1 MSILK
6 KKQKENKNGRKTRS
20 RLLNAAGSVFAKKGY
35 EAASVRDI
43 ADAAGVPFALIT
55 FHFKTKKNLF
65 QQTIEHFILNNA
77 KLVALFAPF
86 EKADAAS
93 PESISAAMYESIKNI
108 VYTCH
113 KPRVRIKQIN
123 GLMMTLL
130 KDGGKEA
137 NKMVQLLG
145 DSTMAD
151 VYRILCEANPR
162 LTRTDI
168 YWWSHMFW
176 ALIFYPMYG
185 ELLLLS
191 ESGEKNYSA
200 DFLDSLAFRVAYA
213 CCITLGLPIPDRE
226 DPWTMKE

>member
-1 MSILK
+1 MKIK
-6 KKQKENKNGRKTRS
+6 PKENKNGKKTRS
-20 RLLNAAGSVFAKKGY
+20 RLLNAAGSVFAQKGY

-65 QQTIEHFILNNA
+65 RQTIEHFILNNA
-77 KLVALFAPF
+77 KLETLFYPF
-86 EKADAAS
+86 KDADPAC
-93 PESISAAMYESIKNI
+93 PESISAAMYESVKNI
-108 VYTCH
+108 VYICH
-113 KPRVRIKQIN
+113 KPKARIKQIN

-145 DSTMAD
+145 DNTMAD
-151 VYRILCEANPR
+151 VYRLLYEANPR

-176 ALIFYPMYG
+176 C
-185 ELLLLS
+185 
-191 ESGEKNYSA
+191 
-200 DFLDSLAFRVAYA
+200 RVAFL
-213 CCITLGLPIPDRE
+213 CCRGCRIYGNLPALAAAHNERSP
-226 DPWTMKE
+226 

>member
-1 MSILK
+1 
-6 KKQKENKNGRKTRS
+6 
-20 RLLNAAGSVFAKKGY
+20 
-35 EAASVRDI
+35 
-43 ADAAGVPFALIT
+43 
-55 FHFKTKKNLF
+55 
-65 QQTIEHFILNNA
+65 
-77 KLVALFAPF
+77 
-86 EKADAAS
+86 
-93 PESISAAMYESIKNI
+93 MYESVKNI
-108 VYTCH
+108 VYICH
-113 KPRVRIKQIN
+113 KPKVRIKQIN

-145 DSTMAD
+145 DNTMAD

-200 DFLDSLAFRVAYA
+200 DFLDSLAFKVAYV
-213 CCITLGLPIPDRE
+213 CCVTLGLPVPDRT
-226 DPWTMKE
+226 DPWSIKE

>member
-1 MSILK
+1 MSTLK

-20 RLLNAAGSVFAKKGY
+20 PLLNAAGSVFAEKGY

-65 QQTIEHFILNNA
+65 QHTIEHFILNNA
-77 KLVALFAPF
+77 KLETLFAPF

-93 PESISAAMYESIKNI
+93 PESISAAMYESVKNI
-108 VYTCH
+108 VYICH
-113 KPRVRIKQIN
+113 KPKARIKQIN

-200 DFLDSLAFRVAYA
+200 DS
-213 CCITLGLPIPDRE
+213 
-226 DPWTMKE
+226 W

>member
-1 MSILK
+1 
-6 KKQKENKNGRKTRS
+6 
-20 RLLNAAGSVFAKKGY
+20 
-35 EAASVRDI
+35 
-43 ADAAGVPFALIT
+43 
-55 FHFKTKKNLF
+55 
-65 QQTIEHFILNNA
+65 
-77 KLVALFAPF
+77 
-86 EKADAAS
+86 
-93 PESISAAMYESIKNI
+93 MYESVKNI
-108 VYTCH
+108 VYICH
-113 KPRVRIKQIN
+113 KPKVRIKQIN

-137 NKMVQLLG
+137 NKIVQLLG